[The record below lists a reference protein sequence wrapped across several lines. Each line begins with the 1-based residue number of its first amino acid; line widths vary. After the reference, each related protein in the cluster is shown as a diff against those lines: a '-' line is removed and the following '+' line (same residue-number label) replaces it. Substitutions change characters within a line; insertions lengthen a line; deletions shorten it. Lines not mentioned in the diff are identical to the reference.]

1 MPWRGE
7 RGSTLQPQ
15 PSESRHEHDRHEQ
28 VPRKGERIELLLP
41 RLGIRPR
48 GTVFYADGL
57 QVLVKWDDGR
67 SESLRPD
74 TADRFR
80 IIEPA

>member
-1 MPWRGE
+1 M
-7 RGSTLQPQ
+7 TMQPQ
-15 PSESRHEHDRHEQ
+15 RTESRHEQDWQEQ
-28 VPRKGERIELLLP
+28 IPQKGDRIELRLP
-41 RLGIRPR
+41 RLGIRRR
-48 GTVFYADGL
+48 GTVFYADHL

-80 IIEPA
+80 IIDAE

>member
-1 MPWRGE
+1 M
-7 RGSTLQPQ
+7 QPQ
-15 PSESRHEHDRHEQ
+15 PSESRHDQDRHEQ
-28 VPRKGERIELLLP
+28 VPRKGERIELVLP

-67 SESLRPD
+67 SESLRPG

-80 IIEPA
+80 IIDAE